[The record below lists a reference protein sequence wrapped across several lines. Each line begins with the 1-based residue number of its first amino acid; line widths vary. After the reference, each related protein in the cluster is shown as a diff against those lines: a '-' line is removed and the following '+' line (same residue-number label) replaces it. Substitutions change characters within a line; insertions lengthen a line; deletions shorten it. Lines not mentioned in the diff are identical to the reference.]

1 MISVAIVECRY
12 TECHYAECRGAVHGK
27 LFLPSLYLRVR
38 REAGKA
44 RVAPGH
50 TGKD

>member
-1 MISVAIVECRY
+1 MLSVAIVECRY
-12 TECHYAECRGAVHGK
+12 TECHYAECSGAVPAK
-27 LFLPSLYLRVR
+27 LYLPSLYLRVG